1 MEQNQTQ
8 TTRENASLWGIF
20 ALFVKKIKLVVV
32 IAVLI
37 AIVGGVLG
45 GVLAGMNATY
55 STEFILYASPSDDN
69 DSLLYAL
76 RSGKLNEKILFEENG
91 LPPKAQCN
99 EEDYEAAEKA
109 LKAYE
114 DARALAKEK
123 YEAVKNYYIKDIEQ
137 KYELLLNEYDQAH
150 QELETYKNPQT
161 EGVIDDNHKAMTA
174 ILEQN
179 FLAAKKALQD
189 YHDGYYVKAKDQEA
203 LLNKELTLAKQDA
216 DRKRDAANE
225 AIEKATLSW
234 QRNSAVVQALEN
246 LSKYVTFD
254 YLKDDALIENEN
266 GEAEQKFNKK
276 YIKVTISAPSEG
288 EEAVEEIVRKYQ
300 QNLCKV
306 VGEYV
311 EDITDIP
318 KSSCE
323 ITEFA
328 IIVNREPDSLVTA
341 GIKCAI
347 ACGIA
352 AVALAFF
359 VIAIHVMFKANAKNE
374 SQAAEDDGQDF
385 KKEQN

>member
-20 ALFVKKIKLVVV
+20 ALFVKKIKLIVV

-99 EEDYEAAEKA
+99 EEDYEVAEKA

-114 DARALAKEK
+114 DARKLAKEK
-123 YEAVKNYYIKDIEQ
+123 YEAVRNYYIKDIEQ

-189 YHDGYYVKAKDQEA
+189 YRDEYYVKAKDQEA
-203 LLNKELTLAKQDA
+203 LLNKELTLAKQDV

-234 QRNSAVVQALEN
+234 QNDSAVVQALES

-254 YLKDDALIENEN
+254 YLKDDALAGNAN
-266 GEAEQKFNKK
+266 GEAEQKFNKR

-311 EDITDIP
+311 EDITDTP

-328 IIVNREPDSLVTA
+328 IFVNREPESLLVEGVKYA
-341 GIKCAI
+341 V

-352 AVALAFF
+352 TVILAFF
-359 VIAIHVMFKANAKNE
+359 VLALQVLAKANMEPQTENN
-374 SQAAEDDGQDF
+374 D
-385 KKEQN
+385 KKHSKDQN

>member
-1 MEQNQTQ
+1 MP
-8 TTRENASLWGIF
+8 L
-20 ALFVKKIKLVVV
+20 
-32 IAVLI
+32 
-37 AIVGGVLG
+37 
-45 GVLAGMNATY
+45 
-55 STEFILYASPSDDN
+55 SDDN

-114 DARALAKEK
+114 DARELAKEK
-123 YEAVKNYYIKDIEQ
+123 YEAVRNYYIKDIEQ
-137 KYELLLNEYDQAH
+137 KYNQLLNEYNRAH
-150 QELETYKNPQT
+150 RELETYKNPQT

-179 FLAAKKALQD
+179 FLAAKKVLQD
-189 YHDGYYVKAKDQEA
+189 YHDEYYVKAKDQEA
-203 LLNKELTLAKQDA
+203 QLDRELALAKQDA

-234 QRNSAVVQALEN
+234 QRNSAVIQALES

-254 YLKDDALIENEN
+254 YLKDDALAGNAN
-266 GEAEQKFNKK
+266 GEAAQKFNKR

-311 EDITDIP
+311 EDITDTP

-328 IIVNREPDSLVTA
+328 VFVNREPKSLLVEGVKYA
-341 GIKCAI
+341 V